1 MISLLERLK
10 LNTDSKIG
18 KNKHRYIELYKKCIL
33 EYLQNWFDEKDDFKN
48 EKNLRRYEI
57 LKWKFDDHV
66 LEMMDYFDGSID
78 EMSDTLNIDVNDL
91 VDFLYKNNNL
101 ILKECIP
108 F

>member
-18 KNKHRYIELYKKCIL
+18 KNKRRYIELYKKDIL
-33 EYLQNWFDEKDDFKN
+33 AYLRNWFNEKDDFRN
-48 EKNLRRYEI
+48 EKNMRRYEI
-57 LKWKFDDHV
+57 LKWNFDDHV
-66 LEMMDYFDGSID
+66 IEMMDYFDGSID
-78 EMSDTLNIDVNDL
+78 EMSDTLNIDVNDI